1 MSRPPTAPPAAG
13 AVAKP
18 PKSDSI
24 SRFEV
29 PYLAKIGRIRDLLF
43 RPSFSPF
50 PRFHPQITACFF
62 VRHSEEIADYGFT
75 RFARIANR
83 TSSLKLPKFIFFM
96 M

>member
-18 PKSDSI
+18 PKSNRI

-43 RPSFSPF
+43 RPSFSSFSSANYGLFLRPTL
-50 PRFHPQITACFF
+50 RK
-62 VRHSEEIADYGFT
+62 IADYGFT